1 MYKDDLLEQFKKFG
15 LLYWCIGDKMWRRY
29 GKYSS
34 DKLEKIPMI
43 LDACTVYD
51 RYAILEVAAIV
62 FLRDDHNKGEVSDK
76 LVRAICAGEESLI
89 ANDLQLLASS
99 SSSALEREYKDFIQ
113 FRKKFSVAGFTS
125 GAGTVMK
132 GMSERL
138 CNRLPALE
146 YFIDVCAF
154 VALAGYKKLP
164 YLYATEMSDILK
176 FFNDVLEE
184 GSRRWVPELERLWL
198 QFKSYEIDSTSL
210 DRFILPLLLAN
221 HPDVAEAVKNRQQ
234 LTLEQVKA
242 LTDSIENMLPV
253 YNAAQKAIEN
263 GQQNGS
269 HTALPKHWV
278 TDYLLKGAVNYR
290 PRSHDADLTGWLNC
304 NMTVSEEPVV
314 VFTEDEDLVH
324 DGDLTL

>member
-1 MYKDDLLEQFKKFG
+1 MYKEDLLNQFKKFG

-34 DKLEKIPMI
+34 DKLEKIPLI
-43 LDACTVYD
+43 LDACTVND
-51 RYAILEVAAIV
+51 RYAILEIAATV

-76 LVRAICAGEESLI
+76 LVRAICKNKESFI
-89 ANDLQLLASS
+89 NDDPKLTSLPNYL
-99 SSSALEREYKDFIQ
+99 ALEKEYKDFIQ
-113 FRKKFSVAGFTS
+113 FRKKFSVAGLTG

-132 GMSERL
+132 GMSEHLR
-138 CNRLPALE
+138 NRLPALE

-154 VALAGYKKLP
+154 VALAGHKKLP

-184 GSRRWVPELERLWL
+184 GSRRRVPEIERLWL
-198 QFKSYEIDSTSL
+198 QFKSYKVDSTSL

-221 HPDVAEAVKNRQQ
+221 HPDVAEAVKNKQQ

-242 LTDSIENMLPV
+242 LTDSIENILPV
-253 YNAAQKAIEN
+253 YNADQKAIEN

-278 TDYLLKGAVNYR
+278 ANYLLKGAVDYQ
-290 PRSHDADLTGWLNC
+290 PRSHDEGSSTWLYHDD
-304 NMTVSEEPVV
+304 VSEEPVV
-314 VFTEDEDLVH
+314 VFTEGNDLVRE
-324 DGDLTL
+324 DDLAL